1 MKKLNA
7 CIALTLLLCLLTA
20 CGSSTAPEA
29 PESPASEPP
38 QTTPVSA
45 QDSLPSLAQDEAPVR
60 TLCRIADGAE
70 DGNLL
75 LAALDGGC
83 VYRLP
88 AENLT
93 VTLDGQPADPSVLE
107 DGMPVEVAHNG
118 LIQETF
124 PAGFGEVYSIAAWSR
139 GQGMNGAGTTYDLCG
154 LYLQV
159 LEDLW
164 EKDAGL
170 NQDIT
175 QIAVDLSNAPGE
187 LSEAEKAAVIWRFGE
202 KHGLESFAADFDEL
216 KEQGAITADP
226 LESTANNAASYQSDA
241 AFYHWEDGCLF
252 SITPN
257 EDHEGELYTTPVL
270 FFNAE
275 KWRSSLGAYYLYDC
289 QANWGQTSSWSYQ
302 VGSEMI
308 S

>member
-20 CGSSTAPEA
+20 CGSDMASETPEN
-29 PESPASEPP
+29 PASEPV
-38 QTTPVSA
+38 QTIPASVP
-45 QDSLPSLAQDEAPVR
+45 DSLPSLAVDEEPVR

-75 LAALDGGC
+75 LAALDGGY

-88 AENLT
+88 TENLT
-93 VTLDGQPADPSVLE
+93 VTLDGQPADASVLE
-107 DGMPVEVAHNG
+107 DGMPVEIAHNG

-124 PAGFGEVYSIAAWSR
+124 PASFGEVYSVAAWSR
-139 GQGMNGAGTTYDLCG
+139 GQGMNGMGTTYDLCG

-164 EKDAGL
+164 EKDSGL
-170 NQDIT
+170 NENIS

-187 LSEAEKAAVIWRFGE
+187 LTEGEKEAIIWLFGE
-202 KHGLESFAADFDEL
+202 KHGVPAFPATFDEL
-216 KEQGAITADP
+216 KERGTISAEP
-226 LESTANNAASYQSDA
+226 LGEDAPDGA

-257 EDHEGELYTTPVL
+257 EDHEGELYSLPVL

-275 KWRSSLGAYYLYDC
+275 KWRSSLGAYCFYDC
-289 QANWGQTSSWSYQ
+289 QAGWGQATSWSYQ
-302 VGSEMI
+302 IGGEMI